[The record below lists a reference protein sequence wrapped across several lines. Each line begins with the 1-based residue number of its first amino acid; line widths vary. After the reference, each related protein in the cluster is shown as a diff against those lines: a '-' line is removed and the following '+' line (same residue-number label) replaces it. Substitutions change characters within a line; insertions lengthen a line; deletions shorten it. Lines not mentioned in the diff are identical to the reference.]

1 LAYTEKRGKSWRV
14 RWLLPEPGPDGKP
27 RYDSKS
33 GFPTKSAAKKHGEDQ
48 ESDIR
53 NKRWVDPARGSIHL
67 TDYYNQ
73 WLPAQDHAPSTGE
86 FYDSLFRNH
95 LLPRWGGTEIR
106 EISPFDV
113 DRMEKE
119 LRAARSASTADGVM
133 TLLRMLMEDAVWDKR
148 LSSSP
153 VRPKRRRGKVEAS
166 TAREGIA
173 VDLETVEAIRK
184 RLPAPEALLVLTAAF
199 TGMRWGEAIG
209 MRRKYLSLDGTV
221 ASYFLDAKD
230 GAVHENNKG
239 ERSYGPTKTRKE
251 RTVELPGFLALQ
263 LAEHLEAMPKRR
275 QELFVD
281 QANEL
286 HRRSNFR
293 RRLWRPACD
302 GWPARTATRGRSAL
316 EAAPPIHPE
325 LVFHDLRHS
334 HETWL
339 SEDGV
344 ERVARDER
352 LGHVTP
358 GMEGTYGHAT
368 PKMRANI
375 LMVLELRWETCQ
387 TRVGA

>member
-1 LAYTEKRGKSWRV
+1 MAYPEKRGKTWRV

-27 RYDSKS
+27 RYGSES
-33 GFPTKSAAKKHGEDQ
+33 GFPTRTAAKRYGEDQ

-53 NKRWVDPARGSIHL
+53 NKRWVDPARGAIHL
-67 TDYYNQ
+67 ADYYRQ
-73 WLPAQDHAPSTGE
+73 WTGAQDHAPSTTE
-86 FYDSLFRNH
+86 FYDSLFRTH
-95 LLPRWGGTEIR
+95 LLPRWSATEIR
-106 EISPFDV
+106 EITPFDV
-113 DRMEKE
+113 DRLEKE
-119 LRAARSASTADGVM
+119 LRAARSTSTADGVM

-148 LSSSP
+148 LTTSP
-153 VRPKRRRGKVEAS
+153 VRPKRRRGKVETS
-166 TAREGIA
+166 TAREGVA
-173 VDLETVEAIRK
+173 VDLETVEAIRR
-184 RLPAPEALLVLTAAF
+184 RLPAPESLLVLTAAF

-209 MRRKYLSLDGTV
+209 IRRQYLTLDG
-221 ASYFLDAKD
+221 AAGSYFLDAQD
-230 GAVHENNKG
+230 GAVHEDNSGN
-239 ERSYGPTKTRKE
+239 RFYGPTKTRKE
-251 RTVELPGFLALQ
+251 RTIELPGFLATM
-263 LAEHLEAMPKRR
+263 LAEHLETVPSRR

-302 GWPARTATRGRSAL
+302 GWPARTATRGRCAL
-316 EAAPPIHPE
+316 EGAAPVCE
-325 LVFHDLRHS
+325 GLVFHDLRHT

-352 LGHVTP
+352 LGHITP

-375 LMVLELRWETCQ
+375 LMVLELRWETRKA
-387 TRVGA
+387 RVNA